1 MYIVVR
7 YWDEGCVVEAFRT
20 FEEAYEYMKEDFKS
34 ILMEYNCVLDDESD
48 VYDSER
54 NRLEETFITKFTAQ
68 FCSKE
73 ERFNW
78 VIHCVAVA

>member
-7 YWDEGCVVEAFRT
+7 YWDEGCEVEAFET
-20 FEEAYEYMKEDFKS
+20 FEKAYEYMKEDFKS
-34 ILMEYNCVLDDESD
+34 ILTEYNYVLDDEGD

-54 NRLEETFITKFTAQ
+54 SRLEETFITKITAQ
-68 FCSKE
+68 FCDKE
-73 ERFNW
+73 ERYNW